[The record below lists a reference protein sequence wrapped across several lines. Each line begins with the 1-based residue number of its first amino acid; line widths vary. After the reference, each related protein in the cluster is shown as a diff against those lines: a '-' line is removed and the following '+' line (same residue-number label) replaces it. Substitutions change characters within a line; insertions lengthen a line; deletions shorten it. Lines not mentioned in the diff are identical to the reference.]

1 MKQYRIL
8 IVDDH
13 PLARSAIRTMLEDEA
28 AYIIV
33 GEAANAVEA
42 LEACEHLAPD
52 VVLLD
57 IRMPGMSGLEATR
70 LIREKNAQI
79 KVIILSVSD
88 AATDLFTAIKNGAQG
103 YLLKNMDPAEWL
115 IYLGALL
122 EEQSEIP
129 KTMADRLYYR
139 FKTGSNTESSLIELV
154 TPREQEILRLVAKGE
169 TNRQIAATLN
179 IAENTVKN
187 HIKNLL
193 VKLSLDNRVQ
203 LAAFAVKNERVLN
216 KI

>member
-1 MKQYRIL
+1 MKSYRIL

-13 PLARSAIRTMLEDEA
+13 PLARRAIRTMLEDEA

-33 GEAANAVEA
+33 GEASNGLEA
-42 LEACEHLAPD
+42 LEACERLNPD

-57 IRMPGMSGLEATR
+57 IRMPGMNGLETTR
-70 LIREKNAQI
+70 LIREQYAQI

-115 IYLGALL
+115 NYLGALL
-122 EEQSEIP
+122 EEQSDIP
-129 KTMADRLYYR
+129 TMMADRLFYR
-139 FKTGSNTESSLIELV
+139 FRTGQSAERPLIDLL
-154 TPREQEILRLVAKGE
+154 TPREREILALVARGD
-169 TNRQIAATLN
+169 TNRQIAAALN

-193 VKLSLDNRVQ
+193 DKLSLDNRVQ
-203 LAAFAVKNERVLN
+203 LAALAVKHEMLLKNQ
-216 KI
+216 